1 MQAAR
6 VSTSLRHGITI
17 ESSIAVEAVSGA
29 SWRGRCATLMVVQ
42 RNAGAELLR
51 PEKEVTPT
59 DRLSGAGTWPCGPVP
74 APSNVSLGAVAKGKA
89 AGSAPAR
96 SESQFAANLHSVGGP
111 GRCWAPD
118 PLSDSPD

>member
-1 MQAAR
+1 MHAAR

-17 ESSIAVEAVSGA
+17 DSSIAVEAVSGA

-42 RNAGAELLR
+42 RNAGAELPR

-74 APSNVSLGAVAKGKA
+74 APSNVSLGAVEKGKVPPVE
-89 AGSAPAR
+89 SARPKV
-96 SESQFAANLHSVGGP
+96 S
-111 GRCWAPD
+111 
-118 PLSDSPD
+118 SPPTYDK